1 MENDSI
7 EELKYLLTEEIYLI
21 PEDRKAILGQL
32 DGKTEIPLEGK
43 VETPQE
49 VVTTEPEMEP
59 IPVRGNF
66 SKGVLIL
73 HEENELP
80 SEVMDML
87 VNMIKAVGH
96 SMNEVG
102 LVSSET
108 LENRTM
114 EDFQALNAHVVLK
127 FGKIK
132 HSINALFDQLY
143 EIHSDEETE
152 FLFADSL
159 SSIFEDKKLKVKLWN
174 SLQILF
180 NLTSGKK

>member
-1 MENDSI
+1 MENVSI
-7 EELKYLLTEEIYLI
+7 EELQTLITEEIYLI
-21 PEDRKAILGQL
+21 PEDREAILAQME
-32 DGKTEIPLEGK
+32 GKTAIIQEIAVP
-43 VETPQE
+43 
-49 VVTTEPEMEP
+49 EPVIEP

-66 SKGVLIL
+66 SKGLLVI
-73 HEENELP
+73 HEEKELP

-102 LVSSET
+102 MVSSET
-108 LENRTM
+108 LENRSM
-114 EDFQALNAHVVLK
+114 EEFQSLNAHIVLK

-132 HSINALFDQLY
+132 HPINALFDQLY
-143 EIHSDEETE
+143 EIHSDAATE

>member
-1 MENDSI
+1 MENVSI
-7 EELKYLLTEEIYLI
+7 EELQSLLTEEIYLI
-21 PEDRKAILGQL
+21 PEDRKAILAQL
-32 DGKTEIPLEGK
+32 EGKTEITK
-43 VETPQE
+43 NIE
-49 VVTTEPEMEP
+49 VTEQIMEP

-66 SKGVLIL
+66 SKGVLVL

-80 SEVMDML
+80 TEVMEML

-102 LVSSET
+102 MVSSIS
-108 LENRTM
+108 LENRSM

-127 FGKIK
+127 FGKIN
-132 HSINALFDQLY
+132 HPINALFDQLY
-143 EIHSDEETE
+143 EIHSDSETE